1 MWKRQDGLSKGFSLY
16 PVSLPTNH
24 KAMFEGSKAT
34 FSGHNSFQCRPLWL
48 KKGFDFVKAGKS
60 FASENAVVDLGVGK
74 NMVGAIRY
82 WLRAFDL
89 LEENEL
95 TQLSELLFDDDMG
108 YDPYLEDEATLWL
121 LHYHLVKK
129 GFATSYLLIFNE
141 LRKEKVEFSEDYF
154 LNFIERKS
162 NSKLP
167 FSFNSNTVK
176 SDFEVFQKLYVG
188 LETPKDREEIIS
200 GILTEL
206 RLVNVLDRPGK
217 KRFLQIEETERSE
230 LPIEILLYA
239 ILDNRNYGMSINFES
254 LVSGYNSPGSIFAIN
269 RTGLLQK
276 IEVLVRNFDFIIF
289 KDDAGIRELQF
300 KEKPKTP
307 FEIFN
312 NYYHV
317 N

>member
-1 MWKRQDGLSKGFSLY
+1 MQRNFMK
-16 PVSLPTNH
+16 P
-24 KAMFEGSKAT
+24 T
-34 FSGHNSFQCRPLWL
+34 FSGHESFQCRPLWL
-48 KKGFDFVKAGKS
+48 KKGFDFVKSGKS

-95 TQLSELLFDDDMG
+95 TILAELLLADDIG
-108 YDPYLEDEATLWL
+108 YDPYLEDDATLWL

-129 GFATSYLLIFNE
+129 GFATSYYLIFNE
-141 LRKEKVEFSEDYF
+141 LRKEKIEFSENYF

-162 NSKLP
+162 KSSQP
-167 FSFNSNTVK
+167 FPFNANTVK

-188 LETPKDREEIIS
+188 SETPKDREEIIS

-206 RLVNVLDRPGK
+206 HLVRQLDRPDK
-217 KRFLQIEETERSE
+217 KRIFQIEETECEE
-230 LPIEILLYA
+230 LPAEILLYA
-239 ILDNRNYGMSINFES
+239 ILENENYGMSVNFES
-254 LVSGYNSPGSIFAIN
+254 LVSGYDSPGSIFAIN
-269 RTGLLQK
+269 RTGMLNK
-276 IEVLVRNFDFIIF
+276 IEALTCDFDFLVF

-300 KEKPKTP
+300 RDKPKTP
-307 FEIFN
+307 FEILAK
-312 NYYHV
+312 YYDA